1 MGISRKRSRAAAGA
15 ARAGWQALLALALG
29 VGLLALLGRG
39 LALHGMAAIVRP
51 QQEASPVCF
60 YTDPIDSR
68 VRCVSRLT
76 PQAAVPITERVSL
89 RLQALVAGPTAE
101 ERAAGLWSPLPAG
114 SRIASFQWSG
124 TVLTLYLELPA
135 DYLEGKA
142 SAEPPL
148 SPWTIDRAAYLFL
161 RHLEPFGVQ
170 NVQLMARN
178 PADGR
183 FYALSWFLREP
194 PPVNK
199 PAELARAGGEPL
211 APLSASGQPPAYSRP
226 QAQGFLSGKAIY
238 LSAGH
243 GWYWYAPGNRWLT
256 QRGNTNGLVE
266 DLNNAETVNQF
277 LIQYLYNAGADVWP
291 VRERDMNPW
300 EGIADNDNP
309 QVYQEQGAWSPGTLP
324 GYNGGTYRTALTALG
339 AATAQAVWTL
349 IPPRDGLYAVYV
361 WYTSGSNRSTD
372 AQFLIEHAGGRS
384 EVRINQQG
392 HGYTWRYLGSF
403 PFRGGQPARV
413 ILTNRTDRP
422 ENLNRV
428 VVADAVRIGGGMG
441 TVNGDGPPPSP
452 GPSGR
457 PRWEEAARYW
467 AKYQGAPPSV
477 YDPFQ
482 CSTYNACGDQID
494 DVTARPRYAE
504 WEREPFDDP
513 VYFSFHTNAYNG
525 TLRGTESY
533 VYDNSDPN
541 YRRTPGSLELQEAV
555 HSQVIRDLRAAW
567 DPNWTDRGKKQANLG
582 ELRLLSTMPGML
594 MEVAFHDNPQ
604 DAAALKDP
612 RFAMIVARAVYKG
625 IVRYYAQRDGRAPV
639 FLPEPPQAP
648 VARQTGPGQVTL
660 SWQPSPSDG
669 GVLLGHPATAYKV
682 YTSPDG
688 FAWSDGILVQG
699 TSYTLSGLPE
709 GTTLFFRVTGVNAGG
724 ESFPTPVVGV
734 RVGPWGAPRL
744 LLVDG
749 FDRLDAAM
757 RPTENLGGSLGE
769 VTRMPIARMN
779 GFDALAGVGRAL
791 SMPFDGAT
799 DEAVSGGSIGLEG
812 YPIVLWLLGEEGFS
826 EPTLDEGARAR
837 LRAFLANGG
846 RLILSGSNVGQDL
859 QQRDPGFLTDALR
872 TGFVA
877 DDAGT
882 RTVRPAPGGLLDGI
896 GDLTLDDGTMGSHR
910 VTTPDVLAPGRD
922 AQVLMQYPDG
932 RAAAIRYGSP
942 CPQVV
947 VLGFPLESA
956 WPMAARSALLAR
968 VLDAMAACGA
978 PPETAITSPPP
989 NALLN
994 RIPVIAGTASP
1005 ADITGVQVALQRV
1018 GDQQWWNGAGW
1029 GAGPVWLTATGRL
1042 SWSWTPP
1049 SDLADGAYGVL
1060 ARAVRGTVVD
1070 PTPAAVAFTLD
1081 RTPPGV
1087 PRLITP
1093 TVTATYTP
1101 PIRFEWAPTG
1111 SEPPAGYVL
1120 LINGARFTVTAEVFL
1135 ANLMPG
1141 EYQWTVAAFDA
1152 AGNLSETPPPVRF
1165 WVGMGARGS
1174 TVYLPLVIRGAEA
1187 APPPPPPP
1195 ACEERLRNGG
1205 FETDLAGTWEIL
1217 NPNAPIARVRSPVYE
1232 GEWAVRLG
1240 DLGAT
1245 SASYATLWQR
1255 VNLDGRQAT
1264 LTLWRL
1270 PQIQDSGDRFY
1281 IGFRNARNE
1290 WVPLLVD
1297 RANTGAWEPVRLDLT
1312 PYAGQ
1317 VITLTIGVYN
1327 NGSGPGSAAVVD
1339 GVRLEVCR

>member
-1 MGISRKRSRAAAGA
+1 MATSWKRSRSATGFF
-15 ARAGWQALLALALG
+15 RSGRRILLSLALG
-29 VGLLALLGRG
+29 IGLLALLGLE
-39 LALHGMAAIVRP
+39 LAWRGMAASARP
-51 QQEASPVCF
+51 QQESSSVCF
-60 YTDPIDSR
+60 YVDPLDSL
-68 VRCVSRLT
+68 VRCVPRFF
-76 PQAAVPITERVSL
+76 PQAAATITDRVSL

-101 ERAAGLWSPLPAG
+101 ERATGLWSPLPSGA
-114 SRIASFQWSG
+114 RVASFQWSG
-124 TVLTLYLELPA
+124 QVLTLYLELPA
-135 DYLEGKA
+135 AYLERTSGE
-142 SAEPPL
+142 EPAL
-148 SPWTIDRAAYLFL
+148 SPWTVDRAAYLFL
-161 RHLEPFGVQ
+161 RHLEPFGVH
-170 NVQLMARN
+170 NVQVLARN

-194 PPVNK
+194 PPTNK
-199 PAELARAGGEPL
+199 PKELARASGEPL
-211 APLSASGQPPAYSRP
+211 APMSVAGQPPAYSRP

-243 GWYWYAPGNRWLT
+243 GWYWYAPGNRWQT
-256 QRGNTNGLVE
+256 QRVNTNGLVE
-266 DLNNAETVNQF
+266 DLNNAETLNQF
-277 LIQYLYNAGADVWP
+277 LMQYLYNAGADVWP

-309 QVYQEQGAWSPGTLP
+309 QAYQEQGAWSPGTLP

-339 AATAQAVWTL
+339 AVTAQAVWTL
-349 IPPRDGLYAVYV
+349 TPPRDGVYAVYA

-384 EVRINQQG
+384 EVRVNQQG

-413 ILTNRTDRP
+413 ILTNRTERP

-441 TVNGDGPPPSP
+441 TVTGDGPPSSP

-482 CSTYNACGDQID
+482 CSTYSACGDQID

-513 VYFSFHTNAYNG
+513 VYFSFHTNGYNG

-541 YRRTPGSLELQEAV
+541 YRRTPGSLELQNAI
-555 HSQVIRDLRAAW
+555 HTQVIQDIRAGW
-567 DPNWTDRGKKQANLG
+567 DPNWIDRGKKQANLG
-582 ELRLLSTMPGML
+582 ELRLLSTMPGVL
-594 MEVAFHDNPQ
+594 LEAAFHDNPQ

-612 RFAMIVARAVYKG
+612 RFAMLVARAVYKG
-625 IVRYYAQRDGRAPV
+625 IVRYYAQRDGRSPI

-648 VARQTGPGQVTL
+648 LARQTGPGQVTL

-682 YTSPDG
+682 YTSTDG
-688 FAWSDGILVQG
+688 FAWSDGVLVNSP
-699 TSYTLSGLPE
+699 SYTLSGLPE
-709 GTTLFFRVTGVNAGG
+709 GTTLFFRVTGLNAGG

-757 RPTENLGGSLGE
+757 RPTENLGGSLGL

-799 DEAVSGGSIGLEG
+799 DEAVSGGFVGLEN

-826 EPTLDEGARAR
+826 EPTLEDSVRAR
-837 LRAFLANGG
+837 LRNFLANGG
-846 RLILSGSNVGQDL
+846 RLILSGSNIGQDL
-859 QQRDPGFLTDALR
+859 SQRDPGFLADALR
-872 TGFVA
+872 VGFVA
-877 DDAGT
+877 DDAGA
-882 RTVRPAPGGLLDGI
+882 RTVRPVPGSLLDGI

-932 RAAAIRYGSP
+932 RAAATFFGAP
-942 CPQVV
+942 CPQAVV
-947 VLGFPLESA
+947 FGFPLEST
-956 WPMAARSALLAR
+956 WPMAARAALLSR
-968 VLDAMAACGA
+968 LLNAMTACGA
-978 PPETAITSPPP
+978 PLETAITVPAP
-989 NALLN
+989 NARLN
-994 RIPVIAGTASP
+994 QIPVIEGTGSP
-1005 ADITGVQVALQRV
+1005 SDITGVQVALQRTA
-1018 GDQQWWNGAGW
+1018 DQQWWTGSGW
-1029 GAGPVWLTATGRL
+1029 GGEPVWLTATGRL

-1049 SDLADGAYGVL
+1049 PDLTEGTYGVL
-1060 ARAVRGTVVD
+1060 ARAIRGTTVD
-1070 PTPAAVAFTLD
+1070 PTPAAVTFTLD

-1087 PRLITP
+1087 PMLITP
-1093 TVTATYTP
+1093 TVTITYTP

-1111 SEPPAGYVL
+1111 SEPPSGYVL
-1120 LINGARFTVTAEVFL
+1120 FINNARLTVTTPIFL
-1135 ANLMPG
+1135 ANLVPG

-1152 AGNLSETPPPVRF
+1152 AGNLSGTPPPVRF
-1165 WVGMGARGS
+1165 YVAPGVRGS
-1174 TVYLPLVIRGAEA
+1174 MLYLPLILREAGAVS
-1187 APPPPPPP
+1187 PPPP
-1195 ACEERLRNGG
+1195 ACEDRLRNGG
-1205 FETDLAGTWEIL
+1205 FEADLAGTWEIL
-1217 NPNAPIARVRSPVYE
+1217 NPSAPIARVQSPVYE
-1232 GEWAVRLG
+1232 GQWAVRLG
-1240 DLGAT
+1240 DLQAT

-1255 VNLDGRQAT
+1255 VNLDGRQVT

-1270 PQIQDSGDRFY
+1270 PQIRESRDRFY

-1297 RANTGAWEPVRLDLT
+1297 QANTGTWEAVNLDLT
-1312 PYAGQ
+1312 PYSGQ
-1317 VITLTIGVYN
+1317 IITLTIGVYN
-1327 NGSGPGSAAVVD
+1327 NGSGWGSATVID

>member
-1 MGISRKRSRAAAGA
+1 MKISGKRSRSTLGLS
-15 ARAGWQALLALALG
+15 RYGRRTLLSLALG
-29 VGLLALLGRG
+29 AGLLALLGLG
-39 LALHGMAAIVRP
+39 LAWRGMAAVARP
-51 QQEASPVCF
+51 QQESSSVCF
-60 YTDPIDSR
+60 YIDPLDSR
-68 VRCVSRLT
+68 VRCVPRLF
-76 PQAAVPITERVSL
+76 PQAAATITDRVSL
-89 RLQALVAGPTAE
+89 RLQTLVAGPTPE
-101 ERAAGLWSPLPAG
+101 ERAAGLWSPLPSGA
-114 SRIASFQWSG
+114 RVASFQWSG
-124 TVLTLYLELPA
+124 RVLTLYLELPA
-135 DYLEGKA
+135 SYLERTGGG
-142 SAEPPL
+142 EPAL
-148 SPWTIDRAAYLFL
+148 NPWTIDQAAYLFL

-170 NVQLMARN
+170 SVQLMARN
-178 PADGR
+178 SEDGR

-199 PAELARAGGEPL
+199 PTELARASGEPL
-211 APLSASGQPPAYSRP
+211 APMGAAGQPPAYSRP
-226 QAQGFLSGKAIY
+226 QAQGFLSGKAVY

-243 GWYWYAPGNRWLT
+243 GWYWYAPGGRWLT

-277 LIQYLYNAGADVWP
+277 LIQYLFNAGADVWP

-339 AATAQAVWTL
+339 AGTAQAVWTL
-349 IPPRDGLYAVYV
+349 VPPQDGVYAVYV

-482 CSTYNACGDQID
+482 CSTYSSCGDWID
-494 DVTARPRYAE
+494 DVTARPRYVE

-541 YRRTPGSLELQEAV
+541 YRRTPGSLELQDAI
-555 HSQVIRDLRAAW
+555 HTQVIQDIRAGW
-567 DPNWTDRGKKQANLG
+567 DPNWIDRGKKQANLG
-582 ELRLLSTMPGML
+582 ELRLLSTMPGVL
-594 MEVAFHDNPQ
+594 LEAAFHDNPQ

-612 RFAMIVARAVYKG
+612 RFAMLVARAIYKG
-625 IVRYYAQRDGRAPV
+625 IVRYYAQRDGRSPV

-682 YTSPDG
+682 YTSTDG
-688 FAWSDGILVQG
+688 FAWSDGVVVNG

-709 GTTLFFRVTGVNAGG
+709 GTTLFFRVTGLNAGG

-744 LLVDG
+744 LIVDG

-757 RPTENLGGSLGE
+757 RPTENLGGSLGV

-791 SMPFDGAT
+791 ALPWDGAT

-812 YPIVLWLLGEEGFS
+812 YPVVLWLLGEEGFS
-826 EPTLDEGARAR
+826 EPTLDDGARAR
-837 LRAFLANGG
+837 LRNFLANGG

-859 QQRDPGFLTDALR
+859 SQRDPGFLADALR
-872 TGFVA
+872 AGFAA

-882 RTVRPAPGGLLDGI
+882 RTVRPVSGGLLDGI

-910 VTTPDVLAPGRD
+910 VTTPDVLVPGRE
-922 AQVLMQYPDG
+922 AQALMQYPDG
-932 RAAAIRYGSP
+932 RAAATFYGAP
-942 CPQVV
+942 CPQVAV
-947 VLGFPLESA
+947 FGFPLESA
-956 WPMAARSALLAR
+956 WPMAARAALLAR
-968 VLDAMAACGA
+968 LLDAMTRCGA
-978 PPETAITSPPP
+978 PPETTITAPAP

-994 RIPVIAGTASP
+994 QIPVIAGTASP
-1005 ADITGVQVALQRV
+1005 SDITGVQVALQRTV
-1018 GDQQWWNGAGW
+1018 DQQWWTGTGW
-1029 GAGPVWLTATGRL
+1029 GAGPVWFTATGRL
-1042 SWSWTPP
+1042 SWSWTSP
-1049 SDLADGAYGVL
+1049 SDLADGTYGVL
-1060 ARAVRGTVVD
+1060 ARAVRGATVD
-1070 PTPAAVAFTLD
+1070 PTPAAVTFTLD

-1087 PRLITP
+1087 PTLITP
-1093 TVTATYTP
+1093 TVTTTYTP

-1120 LINGARFTVTAEVFL
+1120 IINSARFTTTATTFL
-1135 ANLMPG
+1135 ANLVPG

-1152 AGNLSETPPPVRF
+1152 AGNLSGTPPPVRF
-1165 WVGMGARGS
+1165 YVGPGARGS
-1174 TVYLPLVIRGAEA
+1174 TLYLPLILRGTEA
-1187 APPPPPPP
+1187 TPPPPP

-1205 FETDLAGTWEIL
+1205 FEADLAGTWEIL
-1217 NPNAPIARVRSPVYE
+1217 NPSAPIARVQSPVYE
-1232 GEWAVRLG
+1232 GQWAVRLG
-1240 DLGAT
+1240 DLQAAT
-1245 SASYATLWQR
+1245 ASYATLWQR
-1255 VNLDGRQAT
+1255 VNLDGARAT

-1270 PQIQDSGDRFY
+1270 PQVRESGDRFY

-1297 RANTGAWEPVRLDLT
+1297 QANTGTWGLVSLDLT
-1312 PYAGQ
+1312 PYVGQ
-1317 VITLTIGVYN
+1317 IITLTIGVYN
-1327 NGSGPGSAAVVD
+1327 NGSGLGSAAVVD
-1339 GVRLEVCR
+1339 GVHLEVCR

>member
-1 MGISRKRSRAAAGA
+1 MGIPLERSRALGGLS
-15 ARAGWQALLALALG
+15 RGKRWILLPLIWGL
-29 VGLLALLGRG
+29 GLLVLLGLGLTWHG
-39 LALHGMAAIVRP
+39 LAAVTRP
-51 QQEASPVCF
+51 QQEASSICF
-60 YTDPIDSR
+60 YTDPLDSR
-68 VRCVSRLT
+68 VRCVSRFF
-76 PQAAVPITERVSL
+76 PQGAATITDRVSL
-89 RLQALVAGPTAE
+89 RLQALAAGPTAE
-101 ERAAGLWSPLPAG
+101 ERASGLWSPLPAG
-114 SRIASFQWSG
+114 SRVASFQWSG
-124 TVLTLYLELPA
+124 SVLTVYLELPA
-135 DYLEGKA
+135 PYLERA
-142 SAEPPL
+142 SEGDPAL
-148 SPWTIDRAAYLFL
+148 SPWAVDQAVYLFL

-178 PADGR
+178 PVDGR
-183 FYALSWFLREP
+183 FYALSWFLGEP

-199 PAELARAGGEPL
+199 PAELAKASGEPL
-211 APLSASGQPPAYSRP
+211 APMSAAGQPPGYSRP

-256 QRGNTNGLVE
+256 QRGNTNGIVE
-266 DLNNAETVNQF
+266 DLNNAEVVNQF

-291 VRERDMNPW
+291 VRERDMNLW

-339 AATAQAVWTL
+339 TATAQAIWTL
-349 IPPRDGLYAVYV
+349 TPPRDGVYAVYV

-372 AQFLIEHAGGRS
+372 AQFLIEHAGGRT

-413 ILTNRTDRP
+413 ILTNRTDRS
-422 ENLNRV
+422 ENLNHV

-441 TVNGDGPPPSP
+441 TVTGDGPPPSP

-482 CSTYNACGDQID
+482 CSTYSACGDQID

-513 VYFSFHTNAYNG
+513 VYFSFHTNGYNG
-525 TLRGTESY
+525 TIRGTESY

-541 YRRTPGSLELQEAV
+541 YRRAPGTLELQDAV
-555 HSQVIRDLRAAW
+555 HTQVIQDIRAGW
-567 DPNWTDRGKKQANLG
+567 DPNWIDRGKKQANLG
-582 ELRLLSTMPGML
+582 ELRLLSTMPGVL
-594 MEVAFHDNPQ
+594 LEAAFHDNPQ
-604 DAAALKDP
+604 DAAALRDP
-612 RFAMIVARAVYKG
+612 RFALLVARAIYKG
-625 IVRYYAQRDGRAPV
+625 IVRYYAQRDGRSPV

-669 GVLLGHPATAYKV
+669 GRLLGHPATAYKV
-682 YTSPDG
+682 YTSTDG
-688 FAWSDGILVQG
+688 FAWSDGVVVNS

-709 GTTLFFRVTGVNAGG
+709 GTMLFFRVTGLNAGG

-734 RVGPWGAPRL
+734 RVGPWGAPRV

-757 RPTENLGGSLGE
+757 RPIENLGGSLGT

-779 GFDALAGVGRAL
+779 SFDAIAGVGRGL
-791 SMPFDGAT
+791 STPFDGAT
-799 DEAVSGGSIGLEG
+799 DEGVSIGAVDLQA
-812 YPIVLWLLGEEGFS
+812 YPVVIWLLGEEGVS
-826 EPTLDEGARAR
+826 VPTLEDGARAK
-837 LRAFLANGG
+837 LRDFLAQGG

-859 QQRDPGFLTDALR
+859 SQRDPSFLSDLLRAGFL
-872 TGFVA
+872 A

-882 RTVRPAPGGLLDGI
+882 RTVRPTSGGLLDGI
-896 GDLTLDDGTMGSHR
+896 GELTLDDGTMGSHR
-910 VTTPDVLAPGRD
+910 VTTPDVLAPGRE
-922 AQVLMQYPDG
+922 AQILMQYPDG
-932 RAAAIRYGSP
+932 RGAATLYGAP

-947 VLGFPLESA
+947 VFGFPLESA
-956 WPMAARSALLAR
+956 WPMSARSALLSR
-968 VLDAMAACGA
+968 LLNAMMACGA
-978 PPETAITSPPP
+978 PLETTITAPAP

-994 RIPVIAGTASP
+994 QIPVIAGTASP
-1005 ADITGVQVALQRV
+1005 ADIAGVQVALQRTA
-1018 GDQQWWNGAGW
+1018 DQQWWTGTGW
-1029 GAGPVWLTATGRL
+1029 GAGPVWLTAAGRL

-1049 SDLADGAYGVL
+1049 SDLADGTYGVL
-1060 ARAVRGTVVD
+1060 ARAVRGTAVD
-1070 PTPAAVAFTLD
+1070 PTPAAVTFTLD

-1087 PRLITP
+1087 PTLITP

-1111 SEPPAGYVL
+1111 SEVPAGYVL
-1120 LINGARFTVTAEVFL
+1120 IINSSRFTVTANVFL
-1135 ANLMPG
+1135 ANLAPG
-1141 EYQWTVAAFDA
+1141 AYQWTVAAFDA
-1152 AGNLSETPPPVRF
+1152 AGNLSGTPSPVLF
-1165 WVGMGARGS
+1165 YVAAGARGS
-1174 TVYLPLVIRGAEA
+1174 TVYLPLVLRGTNEGGS
-1187 APPPPPPP
+1187 PPPP

-1217 NPNAPIARVRSPVYE
+1217 NPSAPIARVQSPVYE
-1232 GEWAVRLG
+1232 GQWAVRLG
-1240 DLGAT
+1240 DLQAA

-1270 PQIQDSGDRFY
+1270 PQIQESEDRFY
-1281 IGFRNARNE
+1281 VGFRNARNE

-1297 RANTGAWEPVRLDLT
+1297 RANTGTWGAVTLDLT
-1312 PYAGQ
+1312 PYVGQ
-1317 VITLTIGVYN
+1317 IVTLTIGVYN
-1327 NGSGPGSAAVVD
+1327 NGRGLGSAAVVD
-1339 GVRLEVCR
+1339 GVSLQVCR

>member
-1 MGISRKRSRAAAGA
+1 MGIPLKRSRHPGELSP
-15 ARAGWQALLALALG
+15 ARQRTLLSLIVGIGFLILLSLGLTWQGIAVVA
-29 VGLLALLGRG
+29 
-39 LALHGMAAIVRP
+39 RP
-51 QQEASPVCF
+51 QEEASSICF
-60 YTDPIDSR
+60 YTDPLDSR
-68 VRCVSRLT
+68 VRCVPRFF
-76 PQAAVPITERVSL
+76 PQGAATITDRVSL
-89 RLQALVAGPTAE
+89 RLQALATGPTAE
-101 ERAAGLWSPLPAG
+101 ERASGLWSPLPAG
-114 SRIASFQWSG
+114 SRVASFQWSG
-124 TVLTLYLELPA
+124 NVLTLYLELPSR
-135 DYLEGKA
+135 YLERA
-142 SAEPPL
+142 SDAEPVL
-148 SPWTIDRAAYLFL
+148 NPWTVDQAAHLFL
-161 RHLEPFGVQ
+161 RHLEPFGIQ

-199 PAELARAGGEPL
+199 PAELAKASGEPL
-211 APLSASGQPPAYSRP
+211 APMSAAGQPPAYSRP

-243 GWYWYAPGNRWLT
+243 GWYWYAPGGRWLT
-256 QRGNTNGLVE
+256 QRGNTNGIVE
-266 DLNNAETVNQF
+266 DLNNAEVVNQF

-291 VRERDMNPW
+291 VRERDANLW

-339 AATAQAVWTL
+339 TVTAQAIWTL
-349 IPPRDGLYAVYV
+349 TPSRDGTYAVYV

-441 TVNGDGPPPSP
+441 TVTGDGPPPSP

-482 CSTYNACGDQID
+482 CSTYSTCGDQID

-541 YRRTPGSLELQEAV
+541 YQRVPGSLELQDAV
-555 HSQVIRDLRAAW
+555 HTQVIQDLRAGW
-567 DPNWTDRGKKQANLG
+567 DPNWVDRGKKQANLG
-582 ELRLLSTMPGML
+582 ELRLLSTMPGVL
-594 MEVAFHDNPQ
+594 LEAAFHDNPQ
-604 DAAALKDP
+604 DAAALRDP
-612 RFAMIVARAVYKG
+612 RFALLVARAIYKG
-625 IVRYYAQRDGRAPV
+625 IVRYYAQRDGRSPV

-669 GVLLGHPATAYKV
+669 GRLLGHPATAYKV
-682 YTSPDG
+682 YTSTDG
-688 FAWSDGILVQG
+688 FAWSDGVVVNS
-699 TSYTLSGLPE
+699 TSYTLSGLPG
-709 GTTLFFRVTGVNAGG
+709 GTTLFFRVTGLNAGG

-744 LLVDG
+744 LMVDG

-757 RPTENLGGSLGE
+757 RPTESLGGSLGV

-779 GFDALAGVGRAL
+779 GFDAIAGVGRVL
-791 SMPFDGAT
+791 SLPFDGAT
-799 DEAVSGGSIGLEG
+799 DEGISIGAVNLQA
-812 YPIVLWLLGEEGFS
+812 YPVVIWLLGEEGLS
-826 EPTLDEGARAR
+826 EPALEDGARAQ
-837 LRAFLANGG
+837 LRDFLTKGG

-859 QQRDPGFLTDALR
+859 SQRDPSFLNDLLRAGFL
-872 TGFVA
+872 A
-877 DDAGT
+877 DDAGA
-882 RTVRPAPGGLLDGI
+882 RTVRPTPGGLLDGI
-896 GDLTLDDGTMGSHR
+896 DELTLDDGTMGSHR
-910 VTTPDVLAPGRD
+910 VTAPDVLAPGRE

-932 RAAAIRYGSP
+932 RGAATLYGAP

-947 VLGFPLESA
+947 VFGFPLESA
-956 WPMAARSALLAR
+956 WPMSARAALLSR
-968 VLDAMAACGA
+968 LLNSMMACGA
-978 PPETAITSPPP
+978 PLETTITAPAPD
-989 NALLN
+989 ALLN
-994 RIPVIAGTASP
+994 QIPVIAGTASP
-1005 ADITGVQVALQRV
+1005 ADITGVQVALQRTA
-1018 GDQQWWNGAGW
+1018 DQQWWTGTGW
-1029 GAGPVWLTATGRL
+1029 DAGPVWLTATGQL

-1049 SDLADGAYGVL
+1049 SDLTDGTYGVL
-1060 ARAVRGTVVD
+1060 ARAVRGTAVD
-1070 PTPAAVAFTLD
+1070 PTPAAVTFTLD
-1081 RTPPGV
+1081 RTPPGA
-1087 PRLITP
+1087 PTLITP

-1101 PIRFEWAPTG
+1101 PVRLEWAPTG
-1111 SEPPAGYVL
+1111 SEIPAGYVL
-1120 LINGARFTVTAEVFL
+1120 ILNSSRFTVTANVFM
-1135 ANLMPG
+1135 ANLAPG
-1141 EYQWTVAAFDA
+1141 AYQWTVAALDA
-1152 AGNLSETPPPVRF
+1152 AGNLSGTPPPVLF
-1165 WVGMGARGS
+1165 YVAPGARGS
-1174 TVYLPLVIRGAEA
+1174 TVYLPLVLRGTNEGGS
-1187 APPPPPPP
+1187 PPPP

-1205 FETDLAGTWEIL
+1205 FEMDLAGTWEIL
-1217 NPNAPIARVRSPVYE
+1217 NPHAPIARVQSPVYE
-1232 GEWAVRLG
+1232 GQWAVRLG
-1240 DLGAT
+1240 DLQAT

-1264 LTLWRL
+1264 LNLWRL
-1270 PQIQDSGDRFY
+1270 PEIRESGDRFY
-1281 IGFRNARNE
+1281 IGLRNARNE
-1290 WVPLLVD
+1290 WVSLLVD
-1297 RANTGAWEPVRLDLT
+1297 QANTGTWGAVTLDLT
-1312 PYAGQ
+1312 PYVGQ
-1317 VITLTIGVYN
+1317 IVTLTIGVYN
-1327 NGSGPGSAAVVD
+1327 NGSGLGSAAAID
-1339 GVRLEVCR
+1339 GVSLQVCR

>member
-1 MGISRKRSRAAAGA
+1 MGTVWKPLRPVTGFSQSGRRT
-15 ARAGWQALLALALG
+15 LLSLALG
-29 VGLLALLGRG
+29 ISLLALLGLGLVWRG
-39 LALHGMAAIVRP
+39 TAAIARP
-51 QQEASPVCF
+51 QQESSSICF
-60 YTDPIDSR
+60 YIDPFDSR
-68 VRCVSRLT
+68 VRCVSRFF
-76 PQAAVPITERVSL
+76 PQAAATITDRVSL
-89 RLQALVAGPTAE
+89 RLQALTAGPTAE

-114 SRIASFQWSG
+114 ARVASFQWSG
-124 TVLTLYLELPA
+124 QVLTLYLELPVP
-135 DYLEGKA
+135 YLERTSGE
-142 SAEPPL
+142 EPVL
-148 SPWTIDRAAYLFL
+148 SPWTVDQAVYLFL

-183 FYALSWFLREP
+183 FYALSWFLHEP
-194 PPVNK
+194 PPLNK
-199 PAELARAGGEPL
+199 PAELARASGEPL
-211 APLSASGQPPAYSRP
+211 APLSVSGQPPAYSRP

-243 GWYWYAPGNRWLT
+243 GWYWYAPGNRWQT

-324 GYNGGTYRTALTALG
+324 GYNGGTYRTALTVLG
-339 AATAQAVWTL
+339 TVTAQAVWTL
-349 IPPRDGLYAVYV
+349 MPPRDGVYAVYV

-384 EVRINQQG
+384 EVQINQQG

-441 TVNGDGPPPSP
+441 TVTGDGPPPSP
-452 GPSGR
+452 GPSGK

-482 CSTYNACGDQID
+482 CSTYSTCGDQID

-513 VYFSFHTNAYNG
+513 VYFSFHTNGYNG
-525 TLRGTESY
+525 TIRGTESY

-541 YRRTPGSLELQEAV
+541 YRRTPGSLELQDAV
-555 HSQVIRDLRAAW
+555 HTQVIQDIRAGW
-567 DPNWTDRGKKQANLG
+567 DPNWIDRGKKQANLG
-582 ELRLLSTMPGML
+582 ELRLLSTMPGVL
-594 MEVAFHDNPQ
+594 LEAAFHDNPQ

-612 RFAMIVARAVYKG
+612 RFAMLVARAIYKG

-682 YTSPDG
+682 YTSTDG
-688 FAWSDGILVQG
+688 FAWSDGIVVHG

-709 GTTLFFRVTGVNAGG
+709 GTALFFRVTGLNAGG

-757 RPTENLGGSLGE
+757 RPMENLGGSLGV
-769 VTRMPIARMN
+769 VTRMPLARMN
-779 GFDALAGVGRAL
+779 GFDALAGVGRVL

-812 YPIVLWLLGEEGFS
+812 YSVVIYLLGEEGFS
-826 EPTLDEGARAR
+826 EPTLDDGVRAR
-837 LRAFLANGG
+837 LRNFLTSGG

-859 QQRDPGFLTDALR
+859 SQRDPGFLSDALR
-872 TGFVA
+872 AAFVA

-882 RTVRPAPGGLLDGI
+882 RTVRPVSGSPLDGI

-922 AQVLMQYPDG
+922 AQALMQYLDG
-932 RAAAIRYGSP
+932 RVAATLYGAP

-947 VLGFPLESA
+947 VFGFPLESI
-956 WPMAARSALLAR
+956 WPMTARASLLSR
-968 VLDAMAACGA
+968 LLNAMAQCGA
-978 PPETAITSPPP
+978 PLDTTITSPAS

-994 RIPVIAGTASP
+994 QIPVIAGTASP
-1005 ADITGVQVALQRV
+1005 SDITGVQVALQRTA
-1018 GDQQWWNGAGW
+1018 DQQWWTGIGW

-1049 SDLADGAYGVL
+1049 SDLADGTYGVL
-1060 ARAVRGTVVD
+1060 ARAVRGTTVD
-1070 PTPAAVAFTLD
+1070 LTPAAVTFTLD

-1087 PRLITP
+1087 PALITP

-1111 SEPPAGYVL
+1111 SETPAGYVVI
-1120 LINGARFTVTAEVFL
+1120 INSARFTVTTPTFL
-1135 ANLMPG
+1135 ANLLPG

-1152 AGNLSETPPPVRF
+1152 AGNLSGTPPPVRF
-1165 WVGMGARGS
+1165 YVSSGARGV
-1174 TVYLPLVIRGAEA
+1174 TLYLPLVLRGEEA
-1187 APPPPPPP
+1187 VSPSPP
-1195 ACEERLRNGG
+1195 ACEERLLNGG
-1205 FETDLAGTWEIL
+1205 FEADLAGAWEIL
-1217 NPNAPIARVRSPVYE
+1217 NPSAPITRVQSPVYE
-1232 GEWAVRLG
+1232 GQWAVRLG
-1240 DLGAT
+1240 DLQAT
-1245 SASYATLWQR
+1245 SPSYATLWQR
-1255 VNLDGRQAT
+1255 VSLLDGQQAT
-1264 LTLWRL
+1264 LTLWRF
-1270 PQIQDSGDRFY
+1270 PQIRESGDRFY
-1281 IGFRNARNE
+1281 VGFRNARNE
-1290 WVPLLVD
+1290 WIPLLVD
-1297 RANTGAWEPVRLDLT
+1297 QANTGTWGSVSLDLT
-1312 PYAGQ
+1312 PYMGQ
-1317 VITLTIGVYN
+1317 IITLTIGVYN
-1327 NGSGPGSAAVVD
+1327 NGKELGSAAVVD
-1339 GVRLEVCR
+1339 GVSVQVCR

>member
-1 MGISRKRSRAAAGA
+1 MGTSWKRSGSLTGFAHSGR
-15 ARAGWQALLALALG
+15 RALLALALG
-29 VGLLALLGRG
+29 IGLLTLLG
-39 LALHGMAAIVRP
+39 LALAWRGMAAVAQP
-51 QQEASPVCF
+51 QSERSSICF
-60 YTDPIDSR
+60 YTDPVDGR
-68 VRCVSRLT
+68 VRCVPRFFS
-76 PQAAVPITERVSL
+76 QAAATITDRISL

-101 ERAAGLWSPLPAG
+101 ERGAGLWSPMPQGA
-114 SRIASFQWSG
+114 RIASFQWSG
-124 TVLTLYLELPA
+124 PVLTLYLELPA
-135 DYLEGKA
+135 AYLERSGGE
-142 SAEPPL
+142 EPAL
-148 SPWTIDRAAYLFL
+148 SPWTVDRATYLFL
-161 RHLEPFGVQ
+161 RHLEPFGIQ
-170 NVQLMARN
+170 NVQLLARN

-183 FYALSWFLREP
+183 FYALSWFLRESP
-194 PPVNK
+194 PLNK
-199 PAELARAGGEPL
+199 PTELARAGGGSL
-211 APLSASGQPPAYSRP
+211 APMSASGQPPAYSRP
-226 QAQGFLSGKAIY
+226 QAQGFLSGKAVY

-291 VRERDMNPW
+291 VRERDMNLW

-339 AATAQAVWTL
+339 AVTAQAVWTL
-349 IPPRDGLYAVYV
+349 TPPRDGVYAVYV

-422 ENLNRV
+422 ENLSHV

-441 TVNGDGPPPSP
+441 TVTGDGPPPSP

-482 CSTYNACGDQID
+482 CSTYSACGDLID

-541 YRRTPGSLELQEAV
+541 YRRTPGSLELQDAI
-555 HSQVIRDLRAAW
+555 HTQVIQDIRAGW
-567 DPNWTDRGKKQANLG
+567 DPNWVDRGKKQANLG
-582 ELRLLSTMPGML
+582 ELRLLSTMPGVL
-594 MEVAFHDNPQ
+594 LEAAFHDNPQ
-604 DAAALKDP
+604 DAAALRDP
-612 RFAMIVARAVYKG
+612 RFAMLVARAIYKG
-625 IVRYYAQRDGRAPV
+625 IVRYYAQRDGRSPI

-682 YTSPDG
+682 YTSTDG
-688 FAWSDGILVQG
+688 FAWSDGVLVNS
-699 TSYTLSGLPE
+699 TSYVLSGLPE
-709 GTTLFFRVTGVNAGG
+709 GTTLFFRVTGLNAGG

-734 RVGPWGAPRL
+734 QVGPWGAPRL
-744 LLVDG
+744 LIVDG

-757 RPTENLGGSLGE
+757 RPTEDLGGSLGV

-779 GFDALAGVGRAL
+779 GFDALAGVGRVL

-799 DEAVSGGSIGLEG
+799 DEAVSSGSIRLGD
-812 YPIVLWLLGEEGFS
+812 YPVVLWLLGEEGFS
-826 EPTLDEGARAR
+826 EPTLDDGARSQ
-837 LRAFLANGG
+837 LRAFLSSGG

-859 QQRDPGFLTDALR
+859 SQRDPGFLADALR
-872 TGFVA
+872 VAFVA

-882 RTVRPAPGGLLDGI
+882 RTVRPVAGGLLDGI

-922 AQVLMQYPDG
+922 AQTLMQYPDG
-932 RAAAIRYGSP
+932 RAAATVYGAP
-942 CPQVV
+942 CPQVAV
-947 VLGFPLESA
+947 FGFPLESA
-956 WPMAARSALLAR
+956 WPMTARATLLSR
-968 VLDAMAACGA
+968 ILNAMAACGA
-978 PPETAITSPPP
+978 PLETAITVPAP

-994 RIPVIAGTASP
+994 QVPTIAGTASP
-1005 ADITGVQVALQRV
+1005 SDITGVQVALQRMA
-1018 GDQQWWNGAGW
+1018 DQQWWTGTGW
-1029 GAGPVWLTATGRL
+1029 GAGPVWLTATGQL

-1049 SDLADGAYGVL
+1049 SSLDDGTYGVL
-1060 ARAVRGTVVD
+1060 ARAVRGTAVD
-1070 PTPAAVAFTLD
+1070 PTPAVVTFTLD
-1081 RTPPGV
+1081 RTPPGT
-1087 PRLITP
+1087 PTLITP
-1093 TVTATYTP
+1093 TVTASYTP

-1120 LINGARFTVTAEVFL
+1120 LLNSARFTVTTSTFM
-1135 ANLMPG
+1135 ANLLPG

-1152 AGNLSETPPPVRF
+1152 AGNLSGTPPPVRF
-1165 WVGMGARGS
+1165 YVVPGARGS
-1174 TVYLPLVIRGAEA
+1174 VLYLPLVLREGE
-1187 APPPPPPP
+1187 APPPSPP
-1195 ACEERLRNGG
+1195 ACEERLRNGD
-1205 FETDLAGTWEIL
+1205 FEAALEGTWEIL
-1217 NPNAPIARVRSPVYE
+1217 NPIAPIARVQSPVYA
-1232 GEWAVRLG
+1232 GQWAVRLG
-1240 DLGAT
+1240 DLQAT
-1245 SASYATLWQR
+1245 SASYATIWQQ
-1255 VNLDGRQAT
+1255 VSLDGRQAR

-1297 RANTGAWEPVRLDLT
+1297 QANTGTWEPVSLDMT
-1312 PYAGQ
+1312 PYIGQ
-1317 VITLTIGVYN
+1317 IITLTIGVYN
-1327 NGSGPGSAAVVD
+1327 NGKGLGSAAVIDEVH
-1339 GVRLEVCR
+1339 LEVCR